1 MLTDIDGVLFDLDGT
16 LVDSMN
22 MWEQIDIEYL
32 GGLNIDMPDD
42 LQRSIEGRSF
52 YETAVYFK
60 ERFGIEDPIP
70 SIMDRWNE
78 MAREMYAHRVPLK
91 KGAAQFLSFLKE
103 NGYKTG
109 ISTSNSML
117 LTETALKAHNIEGY
131 FDCIR
136 AGCNEISGK
145 PAPDVYLLTASD
157 LGLSPQRCLVFEDLV
172 AGIQAGKAA
181 GMKVCAV
188 RDDFSEYQLKEK
200 RELADYFINDYFEV
214 PGVLR

>member
-157 LGLSPQRCLVFEDLV
+157 LGLLPQRCLVFEDLV

>member
-78 MAREMYAHRVPLK
+78 MAREMY
-91 KGAAQFLSFLKE
+91 G
-103 NGYKTG
+103 
-109 ISTSNSML
+109 
-117 LTETALKAHNIEGY
+117 
-131 FDCIR
+131 
-136 AGCNEISGK
+136 
-145 PAPDVYLLTASD
+145 
-157 LGLSPQRCLVFEDLV
+157 
-172 AGIQAGKAA
+172 
-181 GMKVCAV
+181 
-188 RDDFSEYQLKEK
+188 
-200 RELADYFINDYFEV
+200 
-214 PGVLR
+214 